1 MLILSRCNLYCRSQ
15 VKKTVKMLEEKNAD
29 CNDIDTI
36 LDIIKQDRT
45 RDEDKEVI
53 EVCII
58 IFLINVI
65 ITFY

>member
-1 MLILSRCNLYCRSQ
+1 
-15 VKKTVKMLEEKNAD
+15 MLEEKNAD